1 MLVIGGGGHALV
13 SIDVLRACGLDIA
26 GCLTREGVAST
37 ALDRIGVQVVGID
50 GDLATLVADGHRFAF
65 VAVGDNRARRRLSQ
79 AVLAAGGSLVRA
91 VSPAAVVSAA
101 ADIDDGVVVMPG
113 AVINAGAHL
122 ERGVIVNTNASVDHG
137 CRIGAFAHIAPGVA
151 LAGDVDVGEGAFIG
165 IGAAVVPGRSIG
177 AWATVGAGAAV
188 IRDVAPGETV
198 VGVPARPLRVDRP

>member
-13 SIDVLRACGLDIA
+13 SIEVLRACGHDIA
-26 GCLTREGVAST
+26 GYVTRDGVASANLHRT
-37 ALDRIGVQVVGID
+37 GAPILGTDRDV
-50 GDLATLVADGHRFAF
+50 ATLVAGGHALAF
-65 VAVGDNRARRRLSQ
+65 VGVGDNRARRTLSQ
-79 AVLAAGGSLVRA
+79 AVGAAGGSLVRG
-91 VSPAAVVSAA
+91 VSPAAVVSTAT
-101 ADIDDGVVVMPG
+101 DIDDGVLVMPG
-113 AVINAGAHL
+113 AVVNAGARL

-188 IRDVAPGETV
+188 VRDVAPGETV
-198 VGVPARPLRVDRP
+198 VGVPARSVRTGRA